1 MSRAVLPLQHVF
13 RPASRSPQGR
23 LPPLLVLLHGTGAD
37 EHDLLDV
44 GEALQDECEGQ
55 LAVLSLRAPLRA
67 AHGGCAW
74 FEGFSAAPEPAA
86 LQTTIPRSCSLVL
99 ECLAAAPELYAT
111 DPEHT
116 ALLGFSQGATIGW
129 TLATAKWPRPG
140 LLCGSLL
147 LSGRL
152 FPEVAQP
159 GSPLAALA
167 ASPAELAGR
176 RVWATHGRL
185 DGTTPV
191 ALAHASVAT
200 AKQLWQDGD
209 VFERDVAFTL
219 HSSGHDIPGGALTAA
234 CEALRSMASL

>member
-1 MSRAVLPLQHVF
+1 MSRVALPLKHVF
-13 RPASRSPQGR
+13 RPASRPPAGR

-37 EHDLLDV
+37 ENDLLDL
-44 GEALQDECEGQ
+44 GDAMQDECQGQ

-67 AHGGCAW
+67 AYGGCAW

-86 LQTTIPRSCSLVL
+86 LETSIPRSRQLVL
-99 ECLAAAPELYAT
+99 ECLTAAPELFTT
-111 DPEHT
+111 DPART

-129 TLATAKWPRPG
+129 TLATAKWPRPD

-191 ALAHASVAT
+191 ALAHASVVT
-200 AKQLWQDGD
+200 ARQLWLDD
-209 VFERDVAFTL
+209 VVFERDVAVTL
-219 HSSGHDIPGGALTAA
+219 HRSGHDIPGSALTAA
-234 CEALRSMASL
+234 CEALRSMAAL